1 MERFV
6 FIAAITVAIIFGV
19 SAVFGGPHWNFHI
32 DLDDEGG
39 GKSYPV
45 VELTSGSLAAQ
56 AYAGDRIRVRGAAA
70 NVVVIPEDRADF
82 EIAIDNSAGRAPM
95 PEISTEDGRI
105 TIDGRLRGR
114 VSDCGTTSVSLRGYG
129 DVAVADLPRI
139 TIRAPRTINMERG
152 GAGSTE
158 IGASEAVDLDF
169 SGCGNAT
176 IGDVAGDLVID
187 LAGSGEVRAGA
198 ARSLNADVAGSGD
211 ITTGAIA
218 EGANIDIAGSGTVTV
233 GSLTGSLAADG
244 AGSGNVSVQA
254 GAITT
259 ADVDLAG
266 SGDVDIVA
274 SVQSLNVSIVGS
286 GDVSVEGAVGD
297 IDAEIAGS
305 GGVSATSVTGSVRK
319 EVWGSGDVQVGR

>member
-6 FIAAITVAIIFGV
+6 FIAAVTIAIIFGIG
-19 SAVFGGPHWNFHI
+19 AVFGGPHWNFDI
-32 DLDDEGG
+32 DLDEGG

-45 VELTSGSLAAQ
+45 VELTSGSIAAQ
-56 AYAGDRIRVRGAAA
+56 TYAGDRIRVRGAAA
-70 NVVVIPEDRADF
+70 NVVVIPEDRTDF
-82 EIAIDNSAGRAPM
+82 EVAIDNSAGRAPM
-95 PEISTEDGRI
+95 PVISTEDGRV

-114 VSDCGTTSVSLRGYG
+114 VSDCGTTNVSLRGYG
-129 DVAVADLPRI
+129 DVAVSDLPRI
-139 TIRAPRTINMERG
+139 TIRTPRSVSLERG
-152 GAGSTE
+152 GAGGTE
-158 IGASEAVDLDF
+158 IGASEALDLDF

-176 IGDVAGDLVID
+176 IADVTGDLTID
-187 LAGSGEVRAGA
+187 LAGSGEIRAGA

-218 EGANIDIAGSGTVTV
+218 EGANIDIAGSGAVTL
-233 GSLTGSLAADG
+233 GSLNGPLSADG
-244 AGSGNVSVQA
+244 AGSGNVNVQA

-266 SGDVDIVA
+266 SGDVDIIA
-274 SVQSLNVSIVGS
+274 SVQTLNVSIVGS
-286 GDVSVEGAVGD
+286 GDVSVEGVVGE